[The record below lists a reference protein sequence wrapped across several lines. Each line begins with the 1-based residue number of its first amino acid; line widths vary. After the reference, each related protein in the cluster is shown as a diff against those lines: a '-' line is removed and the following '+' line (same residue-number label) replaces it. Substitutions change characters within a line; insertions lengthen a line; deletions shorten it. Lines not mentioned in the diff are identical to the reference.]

1 MAKPIAQQQGKFGR
15 ISRVLKAG
23 LVALLGFGCS
33 AQVAQAQVGVVSGA
47 SASNVVTV
55 SWPEKPLR
63 LVVPFVTGGAAD
75 SAARILAPVL
85 HKKLGQSV
93 IVENRPGAGAAIGT
107 AAVAA
112 ARPDG
117 YTLLMG
123 SASNAIGNLLY
134 KNLPYVFARDLE
146 PVLLVAEVPGV
157 MVVPRSLP
165 VQDLAGFIAY
175 AKAHPG
181 EVTYG
186 SPGVGT
192 SVHLAGELLESM
204 TGVTML
210 HVPYKGA
217 APAMT
222 DLLGARL
229 QVMFPALSAAQVHIK
244 AGALRV
250 LAVTTAQRS
259 ALAPEIPTIAELGLP
274 GYEVG
279 GWIGVF
285 APTGLDTNISAR
297 LQTVLAE
304 TLKEPE
310 ILQTFL
316 SAGIEPTPETS
327 QVLRARVQADATRWA
342 KLIQMKRIE
351 LQ

>member
-1 MAKPIAQQQGKFGR
+1 MAKPIAQQLGKFGSAGH
-15 ISRVLKAG
+15 ILRVTLA
-23 LVALLGFGCS
+23 ALLGLCC
-33 AQVAQAQVGVVSGA
+33 ATQAAQAQVGVVTGA
-47 SASNVVTV
+47 SVGTVVPAP
-55 SWPEKPLR
+55 WPEKPLR

-85 HKKLGQSV
+85 QKKLGQSV

-157 MVVPRSLP
+157 MVVPRGLP

-204 TGVTML
+204 TGVSML

-259 ALAPEIPTIAELGLP
+259 VLAPQIPTIAELGLP

-279 GWIGVF
+279 GWLGVF
-285 APTGLDTNISAR
+285 APAGLDLNISAQ
-297 LQTVLAE
+297 LQLVLTEALSE
-304 TLKEPE
+304 SE
-310 ILQTFL
+310 IVQTFL
-316 SAGIEPTPETS
+316 RAGIEPTPAAS
-327 QVLRARVQADATRWA
+327 KVLRTRVQADAARWE
-342 KLIQMKRIE
+342 KLIQIKRIE

>member
-1 MAKPIAQQQGKFGR
+1 MAKPITRKQDKFGSA
-15 ISRVLKAG
+15 SRSLRAT
-23 LVALLGFGCS
+23 LVALLGLGCITL
-33 AQVAQAQVGVVSGA
+33 AAQAQVGAGSATPASGA
-47 SASNVVTV
+47 GVA
-55 SWPEKPLR
+55 SWPDKPLR

-157 MVVPRSLP
+157 MVVPRSLQ
-165 VQDLAGFIAY
+165 VQDLAGFLAY

-204 TGVTML
+204 TGVSML

-259 ALAPEIPTIAELGLP
+259 ALVPDIPTVAELGLS

-285 APTGLDTNISAR
+285 APTGLDSNVSAH
-297 LQTVLAE
+297 LQRVLTEA
-304 TLKEPE
+304 LNEPE

-316 SAGIEPTPETS
+316 SAGIEPTPATA
-327 QVLRARVQADATRWA
+327 QVLRARVQADATRWE
-342 KLIQMKRIE
+342 KLIQVKRIE

>member
-1 MAKPIAQQQGKFGR
+1 MAKPVAQQQGRFGF
-15 ISRVLKAG
+15 AG
-23 LVALLGFGCS
+23 SILRAILAAFLGLCC
-33 AQVAQAQVGVVSGA
+33 ATQAVQAQMGGVSGV
-47 SASNVVTV
+47 SDTSVVRA

-85 HKKLGQSV
+85 QKKLGQSV

-107 AAVAA
+107 AVVAA

-146 PVLLVAEVPGV
+146 PIVLVAEVPGV

-165 VQDLAGFIAY
+165 VLDLAGFLTY

-204 TGVTML
+204 TGVSML

-259 ALAPEIPTIAELGLP
+259 VLAPQIPTIAELGLP

-285 APTGLDTNISAR
+285 APTGLDSNLSAQ
-297 LQTVLAE
+297 LQLVLTEA
-304 TLKEPE
+304 LSEPE
-310 ILQTFL
+310 IVQTFL
-316 SAGIEPTPETS
+316 SAGIEPTPAAS
-327 QVLRARVQADATRWA
+327 QVLRARVQADAARWA

>member
-1 MAKPIAQQQGKFGR
+1 
-15 ISRVLKAG
+15 
-23 LVALLGFGCS
+23 
-33 AQVAQAQVGVVSGA
+33 
-47 SASNVVTV
+47 
-55 SWPEKPLR
+55 
-63 LVVPFVTGGAAD
+63 VPFVTGGAAD

-85 HKKLGQSV
+85 QKKLGQSV

-157 MVVPRSLP
+157 MVVPRGLP

-204 TGVTML
+204 TGVSML

-259 ALAPEIPTIAELGLP
+259 VLAPQIPTIAELGLP

-279 GWIGVF
+279 GWLGVF
-285 APTGLDTNISAR
+285 APAGLDLNISAL
-297 LQTVLAE
+297 LQLVLTEALSE
-304 TLKEPE
+304 SE
-310 ILQTFL
+310 IVQTFL
-316 SAGIEPTPETS
+316 SAGIEPTPAAS
-327 QVLRARVQADATRWA
+327 KVLRTRVQADAARWE
-342 KLIQMKRIE
+342 KLIQIKRIE

>member
-1 MAKPIAQQQGKFGR
+1 MAKPIAQQQGKFESA
-15 ISRVLKAG
+15 SRGLRG
-23 LVALLGFGCS
+23 TLVALLSLCCI
-33 AQVAQAQVGVVSGA
+33 AQAAQAQVGVVSGA
-47 SASNVVTV
+47 SLGTVVPAP
-55 SWPEKPLR
+55 WPEKPLR
-63 LVVPFVTGGAAD
+63 LVVPFITGGAAD

-85 HKKLGQSV
+85 QKKLGQSV

-157 MVVPRSLP
+157 MVVPRGLP
-165 VQDLAGFIAY
+165 VQDLASFIAY

-204 TGVTML
+204 AGVSML

-259 ALAPEIPTIAELGLP
+259 VLAPQIPTIAELGLP

-285 APTGLDTNISAR
+285 APTGLDTKVSAR

-310 ILQTFL
+310 IHQTFL
-316 SAGIEPTPETS
+316 SVGIEPTPAMS
-327 QVLRARVQADATRWA
+327 QVLRARVEADAARWA
-342 KLIQMKRIE
+342 KLIQIKRIE

>member
-1 MAKPIAQQQGKFGR
+1 LAKPITQQRGNFESASHGLR
-15 ISRVLKAG
+15 G
-23 LVALLGFGCS
+23 TLVALLSLCCI
-33 AQVAQAQVGVVSGA
+33 AQAVQAQVGVVSGA
-47 SASNVVTV
+47 SANAVDPTP
-55 SWPEKPLR
+55 WPEKPLR

-165 VQDLAGFIAY
+165 VQDLADFLAY

-204 TGVTML
+204 TGVSML

-259 ALAPEIPTIAELGLP
+259 TLAPQIPTIAELGLP

-279 GWIGVF
+279 GWIGIF
-285 APTGLDTNISAR
+285 APTGLEATVSAR
-297 LQTVLAE
+297 LQTVLTE
-304 TLKEPE
+304 TLKESE

-316 SAGIEPTPETS
+316 SAGIEPTPDTA
-327 QVLRARVQADATRWA
+327 QVLRARVQTDAARWE
-342 KLIQMKRIE
+342 KLIQIKRIE